1 MSVRNQL
8 KLLVGG
14 INARRNGRG
23 APSAPSAM
31 SEFLERSRVIA
42 VFIFIVTVA
51 AIVVISSVGITTL
64 NTPLLINQVATSRIT
79 ALVPFTYES
88 AEKTRVAREQF
99 LDRVPPVYRLDPD
112 PLRRFEAAARMLLT
126 QLAAFEATNPGN
138 ISALVARR
146 PELARIA
153 DTFNSLR
160 PAYHHPQHPRPGDAH
175 RHP

>member
-64 NTPLLINQVATSRIT
+64 NTRRHMYQPK
-79 ALVPFTYES
+79 ALSDVQFS
-88 AEKTRVAREQF
+88 IVARQ
-99 LDRVPPVYRLDPD
+99 DRP
-112 PLRRFEAAARMLLT
+112 
-126 QLAAFEATNPGN
+126 
-138 ISALVARR
+138 
-146 PELARIA
+146 
-153 DTFNSLR
+153 
-160 PAYHHPQHPRPGDAH
+160 HP
-175 RHP
+175 